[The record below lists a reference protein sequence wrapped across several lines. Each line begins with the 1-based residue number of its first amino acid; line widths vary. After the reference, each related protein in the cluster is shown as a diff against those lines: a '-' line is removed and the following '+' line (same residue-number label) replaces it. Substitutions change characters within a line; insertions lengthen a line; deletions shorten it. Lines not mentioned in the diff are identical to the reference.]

1 MPDLISTEL
10 DDILDSF
17 AETDRPAMREML
29 TRNPSAASVLT
40 SQKTVY
46 DAFVGGDQAK
56 LAAAAAAAVAT
67 PGTVTPPA
75 SSTTPPASTTNPA
88 NIGLGLDQIT
98 ALLNERVKGVYSSP
112 EFISAVEALAEKKA
126 QAKFESERANVIGR
140 SAEISDTIT
149 VIRETHLREFNE
161 PLDSTA
167 FKTYFAA
174 EGPKY
179 GNDLLG
185 TYNAY
190 VAKKREDKR
199 VADGIAAGLA
209 AAATS
214 AVPGSAVPGVGNA
227 MAPNFVDFNVKRI
240 DPNATVVPSA
250 DADKAAQAFATM
262 QTGWKQ

>member
-1 MPDLISTEL
+1 MDPLSTEL
-10 DDILDSF
+10 NDLLGSL
-17 AETDRPAMREML
+17 AEADRPAMRDLL
-29 TRNPSAASVLT
+29 TRNPSAAATLT

-46 DAFVGGDQAK
+46 DAFVGGDQAQMQ
-56 LAAAAAAAVAT
+56 AAAAAATA
-67 PGTVTPPA
+67 
-75 SSTTPPASTTNPA
+75 ASTTTPA
-88 NIGLGLDQIT
+88 ATTPVAVQPIGLGLDQIT
-98 ALLNERVKGVYSSP
+98 ALLNERVSAIYTSP
-112 EFISAVEALAEKKA
+112 QFVSAVDALAEKKA

-149 VIRETHLREFNE
+149 AIREANLREFNE

-185 TYNAY
+185 SYNAF

-199 VADGIAAGLA
+199 VSDGIKAGLE

-214 AVPGSAVPGVGNA
+214 AVPGSAVPGVGNPL
-227 MAPNFVDFNVKRI
+227 APNFVDFNVRKI
-240 DPNATVVPSA
+240 DPTATVVPSA
-250 DADKAAQAFATM
+250 DADKAAQAFRSM
-262 QTGWKQ
+262 QTGWTQ